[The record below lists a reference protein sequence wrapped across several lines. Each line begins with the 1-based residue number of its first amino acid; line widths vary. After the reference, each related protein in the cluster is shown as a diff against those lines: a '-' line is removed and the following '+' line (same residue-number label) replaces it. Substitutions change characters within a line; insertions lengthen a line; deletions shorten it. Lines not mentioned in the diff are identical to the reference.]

1 MTADGWTRAV
11 RQQVGLGRLLPLGGP
26 GDGAWI
32 TERAAR
38 GVLAHAA
45 AEVTGVRLGTT
56 RIAAADPDADPEPQV
71 KAPPGALPPG
81 PLRVTAEFAAAGT
94 EPLPAVASRLR
105 AALVA
110 AASQRLGLPPVDV
123 DLRVTELLD
132 EPPHGTTPGPAE
144 SDHVDAAERANA
156 DAGGTHG
163 PAPEGGEPE
172 GGEPEGGEPD
182 EPARVTAAAL
192 GVPGVLRPTG
202 GLGGAGRAVHIE
214 EQPGDGTALP
224 RRHVR
229 VDLAVGSGRRT
240 LDVVREVR
248 TAVGAALRDHPTVA
262 VLVTAVE

>member
-26 GDGAWI
+26 GDGAWV

-38 GVLAHAA
+38 GVLAAAA
-45 AEVTGVRLGTT
+45 AEVTGVRLGTA

-71 KAPPGALPPG
+71 PAPPGALPPG
-81 PLRVTAEFAAAGT
+81 PLRMTAEFAAAGT
-94 EPLPAVASRLR
+94 EPLPAVASGLR

-110 AASQRLGLPPVDV
+110 AASQRLGLALADV

-132 EPPHGTTPGPAE
+132 ETPRTAAPGPAE
-144 SDHVDAAERANA
+144 SDHGDAAERGIA
-156 DAGGTHG
+156 DAGDTHG
-163 PAPEGGEPE
+163 PVSGDAEPDD
-172 GGEPEGGEPD
+172 EPD
-182 EPARVTAAAL
+182 EPARVTAASL
-192 GVPGVLRPTG
+192 GVPGVLRLTG

-214 EQPGDGTALP
+214 ERPGDGTALP

-229 VDLAVGSGRRT
+229 VDLAVSTGRRT
-240 LDVVREVR
+240 LDVAREVR
-248 TAVGAALRDHPTVA
+248 TAVGATLRDNPTVA